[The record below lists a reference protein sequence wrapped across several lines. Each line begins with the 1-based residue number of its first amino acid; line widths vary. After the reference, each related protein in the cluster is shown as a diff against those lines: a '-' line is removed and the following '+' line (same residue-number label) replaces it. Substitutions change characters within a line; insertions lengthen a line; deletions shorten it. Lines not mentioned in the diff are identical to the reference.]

1 MASACWERW
10 SAAAGAVAAPLWGAA
25 ADHFRSPRAV
35 MPLAAAGAAVSAA
48 LLSVVTPVLPLVVT
62 AAALAGFM
70 AGVAPI
76 LDARALEVAGGD
88 RNRYSLLRVWGS
100 GSFIVSVLLVGW
112 LIDQTQITAMF
123 AVLAGALFVTGLIG
137 LAFRGQAGV
146 AAAAPHLAGIGAVLR
161 SPVIGP
167 FLLAILLVWSSNMAI
182 NAFFSIHLVDIGAE
196 SALVGASWAIGA
208 LVEIPVMLGY
218 PWLGGRF
225 GVERLLLVGASAF
238 LVRAIAVLV
247 LHDPVFATATMA
259 VHGIGFAL
267 VLVGGVVY
275 VSRHAP
281 PGHGCHRPG
290 RAGRHG
296 VRRGRHPRPGRG
308 RSAGRLAGTGGHVHG
323 GHHRLWA
330 GGAGAG
336 LGAAAAGPGAARR
349 ASGPDPRALRVVE
362 RLGRDLRADPLAE
375 DLHLATLAD
384 LRAAGGQVAVG
395 DAPRHRVPVA
405 AGGDATDHLAVD
417 PDRLIAQRHR
427 LRVIQHQAAQ
437 PPVHRRRRLP
447 PVPPGR

>member
-1 MASACWERW
+1 MRGQTLPVRAAMVSLYVAVGAFYPFIPVYYQSLGIGLDGIGLLGALSAG
-10 SAAAGAVAAPLWGAA
+10 AAALGAPLWGAA

-35 MPLAAAGAAVSAA
+35 MPVAAAGAAVSAA
-48 LLSVVTPVLPLVVT
+48 LLAVVSPVLPLVIAV
-62 AAALAGFM
+62 AALALFM

-146 AAAAPHLAGIGAVLR
+146 ATAAPHLAGIGAVLR
-161 SPVIGP
+161 SPVLGP

-196 SALVGASWAIGA
+196 SALVGAAWAIGA

-238 LVRAIAVLV
+238 LLRAIGVLV
-247 LHDPVFATATMA
+247 LRDPLLVTATMA
-259 VHGIGFAL
+259 MHGVGFAL

-281 PGHGCHRPG
+281 P
-290 RAGRHG
+290 
-296 VRRGRHPRPGRG
+296 
-308 RSAGRLAGTGGHVHG
+308 RSAATAQGVLGATVFGVAAILGPGLGGQLAGW
-323 GHHRLWA
+323 L
-330 GGAGAG
+330 G
-336 LGAAAAGPGAARR
+336 LEGMFTVATMGCGLAVLALAW
-349 ASGPDPRALRVVE
+349 ALRRQDQAPLIE
-362 RLGRDLRADPLAE
+362 RQDR
-375 DLHLATLAD
+375 T
-384 LRAAGGQVAVG
+384 
-395 DAPRHRVPVA
+395 RVPS
-405 AGGDATDHLAVD
+405 GS
-417 PDRLIAQRHR
+417 
-427 LRVIQHQAAQ
+427 
-437 PPVHRRRRLP
+437 
-447 PVPPGR
+447 

>member
-1 MASACWERW
+1 MRGQTLPVRAAMVSLYVAVGAFYPFIPVYYQ
-10 SAAAGAVAAPLWGAA
+10 SLGIGLDGIGLLGALAAAAGAVAAPLWGAA

-35 MPLAAAGAAVSAA
+35 MPLAAAGAAIAA
-48 LLSVVTPVLPLVVT
+48 AVLSVVTPVLPLVMT
-62 AAALAGFM
+62 AAALAGCM

-100 GSFIVSVLLVGW
+100 GSFIASVLLVGW
-112 LIDQTQITAMF
+112 LIDATQITAMF

-247 LHDPVFATATMA
+247 LQDPVFATATMA

-281 PGHGCHRPG
+281 PGTAATAQGVLGATVFGVAAILGPG
-290 RAGRHG
+290 VGG
-296 VRRGRHPRPGRG
+296 L
-308 RSAGRLAGTGGHVHG
+308 LAGW
-323 GHHRLWA
+323 L
-330 GGAGAG
+330 G
-336 LGAAAAGPGAARR
+336 LRGMFTVATIGCGLAVLALAW
-349 ASGPDPRALRVVE
+349 ALR
-362 RLGRDLRADPLAE
+362 RQDRAPLVAPQ
-375 DLHLATLAD
+375 DRI
-384 LRAAGGQVAVG
+384 RAPSGS
-395 DAPRHRVPVA
+395 
-405 AGGDATDHLAVD
+405 
-417 PDRLIAQRHR
+417 
-427 LRVIQHQAAQ
+427 
-437 PPVHRRRRLP
+437 
-447 PVPPGR
+447 

>member
-1 MASACWERW
+1 MVSLYVAVGAFYPFIPVYYQSLGIALGGIGLLGAL
-10 SAAAGAVAAPLWGAA
+10 AAGAGAVAAPLWGAA
-25 ADHFRSPRAV
+25 ADHFRTPRAV
-35 MPLAAAGAAVSAA
+35 MPVAAVGGAISAA
-48 LLSVVTPVLPLVVT
+48 LLSVVSPVLPLVLT
-62 AAALAGFM
+62 AAALAMFM

-112 LIDQTQITAMF
+112 LIDQSGITSMF
-123 AVLAGALFVTGLIG
+123 AVLTGALIATGLIG
-137 LAFRGQAGV
+137 LAFRGEAGA
-146 AAAAPHLAGIGAVLR
+146 AAAAPHLTGIGTVLR

-225 GVERLLLVGASAF
+225 GAERLLLVGASFF
-238 LVRAIAVLV
+238 LLRAIAVLV
-247 LHDPVFATATMA
+247 LRDPVLATATMA

-281 PGHGCHRPG
+281 PGLAATAQGVLGATVFGLAAILGPG
-290 RAGRHG
+290 IGG
-296 VRRGRHPRPGRG
+296 L
-308 RSAGRLAGTGGHVHG
+308 LAGW
-323 GHHRLWA
+323 L
-330 GGAGAG
+330 G
-336 LGAAAAGPGAARR
+336 LEGMFTVATVGCGVAVLALAW
-349 ASGPDPRALRVVE
+349 ALRGQLTPPIE
-362 RLGRDLRADPLAE
+362 RQDR
-375 DLHLATLAD
+375 T
-384 LRAAGGQVAVG
+384 
-395 DAPRHRVPVA
+395 RVPS
-405 AGGDATDHLAVD
+405 GS
-417 PDRLIAQRHR
+417 
-427 LRVIQHQAAQ
+427 
-437 PPVHRRRRLP
+437 
-447 PVPPGR
+447 